1 MAEEKFENSRD
12 PMEDL
17 ANEVTGTEESGSGRD
32 PLDDLVEE
40 ITGNLNWDDPAW
52 QNAMNDWQSNGFPWE
67 KGDSGAPKQAEE
79 PPRDEKGPVTAGPDN
94 PPPHPPAKRKRK
106 SLPDNIAESIIY
118 AGGILLISFIIATV
132 GWRWA
137 NDVLALNKT
146 PTTASVT
153 VEEGDSIG
161 DIADQLR
168 DKGLIRYKYLFQLF
182 AGITGKAEKI
192 TAGSYEL
199 STEMD
204 YSALLNNIG
213 STSAYRETVT
223 VTIPE
228 GYTVEEVFQ
237 LMDDKGVCDYDSLM
251 DSAKTDQFNYDFLAD
266 VKAEGA
272 ERLEGY
278 LFPDTYEFYKGTTAK
293 SAISKMLY
301 NFSTRFDEKM
311 EAEMQLLGY
320 SKNEIIIIAS
330 IIEKETDGSDQKD
343 IASVLYN
350 RLENTWASPKGY
362 LQVDSTIQYL
372 LEERKETLTQADL
385 DIDSPYNTYLYPGL
399 PVGAICNPGLT
410 AIEAALDPHDTNYYY
425 FMLGNDGRT
434 HFFESEYSFQSYK
447 AEQAAA
453 RENDQTGDTTTE

>member
-1 MAEEKFENSRD
+1 MAEEKRDNGRD
-12 PMEDL
+12 PIDDL
-17 ANEVTGTEESGSGRD
+17 AHEVTGTEENHNGGRD
-32 PLDDLVEE
+32 PIDDLVDE
-40 ITGNLNWDDPAW
+40 ITGHLNWDAADW
-52 QNAMNDWQSNGFPWE
+52 QNTLTDWQGDEDLWEEKEAEQLEPEVKQPSQDAETPLPEAGQEGLPFPG
-67 KGDSGAPKQAEE
+67 K
-79 PPRDEKGPVTAGPDN
+79 
-94 PPPHPPAKRKRK
+94 PAKKRRR

-118 AGGILLISFIIATV
+118 AGGVLLISFIIATV

-137 NDVLALNKT
+137 NDVLALDKAEAK
-146 PTTASVT
+146 ASVT
-153 VEEGDSIG
+153 VEAGDSIG
-161 DIADQLR
+161 DIADQLKE
-168 DKGLIRYKYLFQLF
+168 KGLIRYKYLFQLF
-182 AGITGKAEKI
+182 AGITNKAGNI

-213 STSAYRETVT
+213 SASAYRETVT

-237 LMDDKGVCDYDSLM
+237 LMEDKGVCDYDSLM
-251 DSAKTDQFNYDFLAD
+251 YSAKTDAFSFDFLTD

-293 SAISKMLY
+293 AAISKMLY

-311 EAEMQLLGY
+311 EAEMQLLGR
-320 SKNEIIIIAS
+320 SKNDIIIIAS
-330 IIEKETDGSDQKD
+330 IIEKETDGSDQKN

-350 RLENTWASPKGY
+350 RLNNTWATPRGY

-385 DIDSPYNTYLYPGL
+385 EIDSPYNTYLYPGL
-399 PVGAICNPGLT
+399 PVGAICNPGLD
-410 AIEAALDPHDTNYYY
+410 AIEAALAPSQTNYYY
-425 FMLGNDGRT
+425 FMLGKDGHT
-434 HFFESEYSFQSYK
+434 HFFESEYSFQAYK
-447 AEQAAA
+447 AEQADA
-453 RENDQTGDTTTE
+453 QGDN

>member
-1 MAEEKFENSRD
+1 MAEEKRND
-12 PMEDL
+12 
-17 ANEVTGTEESGSGRD
+17 GRD
-32 PLDDLVEE
+32 PIDDLVDE
-40 ITGNLNWDDPAW
+40 ITRSFNWDDPEW
-52 QNAMNDWQSNGFPWE
+52 QNAIPNWQEDTMLWE
-67 KGDSGAPKQAEE
+67 AGAEKTKKGEGRVEQPSQQPETPQPEAGQANPAPK
-79 PPRDEKGPVTAGPDN
+79 K
-94 PPPHPPAKRKRK
+94 KRR

-118 AGGILLISFIIATV
+118 VGGVLLISFIIATV

-146 PTTASVT
+146 AVTASVT
-153 VEEGDSIG
+153 IEAEDSIG
-161 DIADQLR
+161 DIADQLKE
-168 DKGLIRYKYLFQLF
+168 KGLIRYKYLFKLF

-237 LMDDKGVCDYDSLM
+237 LMEDKGVCDYDSLM

-320 SKNEIIIIAS
+320 SKNDIIIIAS
-330 IIEKETDGSDQKD
+330 IIEKETDGNDQKN
-343 IASVLYN
+343 IASVL
-350 RLENTWASPKGY
+350 
-362 LQVDSTIQYL
+362 
-372 LEERKETLTQADL
+372 
-385 DIDSPYNTYLYPGL
+385 
-399 PVGAICNPGLT
+399 
-410 AIEAALDPHDTNYYY
+410 
-425 FMLGNDGRT
+425 
-434 HFFESEYSFQSYK
+434 
-447 AEQAAA
+447 
-453 RENDQTGDTTTE
+453 

>member
-17 ANEVTGTEESGSGRD
+17 ANEGTGTEETGSGQD
-32 PLDDLVEE
+32 PMDDLVEE
-40 ITGNLNWDDPAW
+40 ITENLRNHPEW
-52 QNAMNDWQSNGFPWE
+52 QDWQSDSFPWE
-67 KGDSGAPKQAEE
+67 ASAQASKQPSQSELSPSPETEPGDPSPGQ
-79 PPRDEKGPVTAGPDN
+79 PVR
-94 PPPHPPAKRKRK
+94 RKRK

-146 PTTASVT
+146 PITASVT
-153 VEEGDSIG
+153 VEAGDSIG
-161 DIADQLR
+161 DIADQLKE
-168 DKGLIRYKYLFQLF
+168 KGLIRYKYLFQLF
-182 AGITGKAEKI
+182 AGVTGKTEKI

-228 GYTVEEVFQ
+228 GYTVEEVFR

-251 DSAKTDQFNYDFLAD
+251 NSARTDQFNYDFLAD

-350 RLENTWASPKGY
+350 RLANPNSY

>member
-1 MAEEKFENSRD
+1 MAEEKRN
-12 PMEDL
+12 
-17 ANEVTGTEESGSGRD
+17 NGRD
-32 PLDDLVEE
+32 PIDDLVDE
-40 ITGNLNWDDPAW
+40 ITGNLNWDDPDW
-52 QNAMNDWQSNGFPWE
+52 QNTMPDWKQDGYPWE
-67 KGDSGAPKQAEE
+67 TDDQSAEAAASEE
-79 PPRDEKGPVTAGPDN
+79 PKPEGDKM
-94 PPPHPPAKRKRK
+94 PPHGGRRETPVPPKPGKKKRRN
-106 SLPDNIAESIIY
+106 LPDNIAEGIIY
-118 AGGILLISFIIATV
+118 GGGVLLISFIIATV

-137 NDVLALNKT
+137 SDVLALNKT
-146 PTTASVT
+146 AATASVT
-153 VEEGDSIG
+153 VEAGESIG
-161 DIADQLR
+161 EVATELK

-182 AGITGKAEKI
+182 ASVTNKAEKI

-237 LMDDKGVCDYDSLM
+237 LMDDKGVCSYDSLM
-251 DSAKTDQFNYDFLAD
+251 DSAKTDQFNYDFLSD
-266 VKAEGA
+266 VKAEGS
-272 ERLEGY
+272 EQLEGY

-320 SKNEIIIIAS
+320 SKNDIIIIAS
-330 IIEKETDGSDQKD
+330 IIEKETDGSDQND

-350 RLENTWASPKGY
+350 RLNNTWASPRGY

-372 LEERKETLTQADL
+372 LEERKENLTQADL
-385 DIDSPYNTYLYPGL
+385 EIDSPYNTYRYPGL

-410 AIEAALDPHDTNYYY
+410 SIEAALEPNQTDYYY
-425 FMLGNDGRT
+425 FMLGNDGST
-434 HFFESEYSFQSYK
+434 HFFESEYSFLAYK
-447 AEQAAA
+447 TEQADAK
-453 RENDQTGDTTTE
+453 ENNQTEDTTTQ